1 MCLFFEHRNL
11 LTLKLNYSAL
21 NCLETTLCLTLPGT
35 ALVAFTSRAF
45 LRDVTAFILVFQNN
59 ETAAMLVM
67 FLLIC
72 FFVDFQTS
80 PARVELFS
88 YVNAFFCSNN
98 MHRCWSRE

>member
-21 NCLETTLCLTLPGT
+21 NCLQTTLCLTLPGT

-45 LRDVTAFILVFQNN
+45 LHDVTAFILVFQNN
-59 ETAAMLVM
+59 ETATMLE
-67 FLLIC
+67 
-72 FFVDFQTS
+72 FQTS
-80 PARVELFS
+80 PVGVELFS
-88 YVNAFFCSNN
+88 YVNAFFYSNN